1 MNKERVKAFTLI
13 ELLAVVA
20 IVLIL
25 MSLLLP
31 VVSGI
36 RGLAMIVRCKAVV
49 KNFGT
54 TALLF
59 AADHEGRL
67 PAMSTAGGY
76 YGPPPFT
83 NGWLGSEVALAQP
96 ALTGDNDF
104 RYPGALQEYMHA
116 PTGPGQSYYRCP
128 LLPQAPFG
136 SAAIGNSSY
145 GSNGGFDYTMF
156 SYANGA
162 TVSRLPR
169 KAFVNMPLA
178 DGTRSTVTNS
188 MPAPIFTE
196 EDPRYGNNNNYID
209 PDHTSV
215 NRDGVWHY
223 RGVCMYFCSDGS
235 IQEMAYRTPI
245 GPEAQFWTAHK
256 PAQNNGTNVLI
267 NIGQPGGW
275 DIWNRIN

>member
-1 MNKERVKAFTLI
+1 MNKARVKGFTLI

-31 VVSGI
+31 VISGI

-67 PAMSTAGGY
+67 PAMSTAGSY

-83 NGWLGSEVALAQP
+83 NGWMGSEVALAQP
-96 ALTGDNDF
+96 ALVGNGNF
-104 RYPGALQEYMHA
+104 RYEGALQTYMHA
-116 PTGPGQSYYRCP
+116 PTGVGQSYYRCP
-128 LLPQAPFG
+128 LLPVAPFG
-136 SAAIGNSSY
+136 SAAIGNDSY

-169 KAFVNMPLA
+169 KAFVSMPA
-178 DGTRSTVTNS
+178 DGSTQS

-196 EDPRYGNNNNYID
+196 EDPRYGNNNNFID
-209 PDHTSV
+209 PDHTSI

-235 IQEMAYRTPI
+235 IQEMAYRSPL
-245 GPEAQFWTAHK
+245 GPEARSWTAYK
-256 PAQNNGTNVLI
+256 TAQVDGSNVLI
-267 NIGQPGGW
+267 NIGNLGTW
-275 DIWNRIN
+275 DIWNRVN

>member
-1 MNKERVKAFTLI
+1 MNKLRGRGFTLI
-13 ELLAVVA
+13 ELLAVIA

-31 VVSGI
+31 VISGV

-59 AADHEGRL
+59 AGDHDGRL

-76 YGPPPFT
+76 YGPAPFT

-96 ALTGDNDF
+96 RLAGDSDF
-104 RYPGALQEYMHA
+104 LRPGALQEYMHA
-116 PTGPGQSYYRCP
+116 PIGPGQSFYRCP
-128 LLPQAPFG
+128 LLPEAAFG
-136 SAAIGNSSY
+136 SARIGDAEY

-169 KAFVNMPLA
+169 RAFVNMPDA
-178 DGTRSTVTNS
+178 NGNATGEQRS
-188 MPAPIFTE
+188 MPAPVFTE
-196 EDPRYGNNNNYID
+196 EDPRYGNNYNFID
-209 PDHTSV
+209 PDHTSI

-235 IQEMAYRTPI
+235 VQEMAYQTPI
-245 GPEAQFWTAHK
+245 GPEARAWTGPKAD
-256 PAQNNGTNVLI
+256 GTIV
-267 NIGQPGGW
+267 NIGNPGGW
-275 DIWNRIN
+275 DIWNRMN